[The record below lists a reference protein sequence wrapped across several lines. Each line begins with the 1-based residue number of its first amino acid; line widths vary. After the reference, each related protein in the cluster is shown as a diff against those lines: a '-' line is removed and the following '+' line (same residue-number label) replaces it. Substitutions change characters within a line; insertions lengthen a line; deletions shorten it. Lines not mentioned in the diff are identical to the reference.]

1 MIAPEDIKLIL
12 SYLKDEQVDSKEL
25 NKLTKKIELIVKQ
38 IEIQDSANK
47 ELESVRKEL
56 ASL

>member
-12 SYLKDEQVDSKEL
+12 SYLKDEQVDTKEL
-25 NKLTKKIELIVKQ
+25 DKLTKKIELIVKQ

-47 ELESVRKEL
+47 ELEEVRKEL